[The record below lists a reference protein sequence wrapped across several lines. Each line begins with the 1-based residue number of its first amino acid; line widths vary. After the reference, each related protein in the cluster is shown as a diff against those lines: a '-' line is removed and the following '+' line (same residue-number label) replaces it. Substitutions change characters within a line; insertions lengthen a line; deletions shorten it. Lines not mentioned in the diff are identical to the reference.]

1 MNIWFTLKSGEMVYS
16 MVYLILSILGLTVSP
31 FVYTLHML
39 DIVTRFTV
47 MKIVVTSVTKHFAQL
62 VLATLLGMLVIH
74 IWTAVAFIFLVSN
87 PQGQIAQLYNY
98 GTGNVD
104 CGTYAAC
111 LLSNVA
117 FGFQSPPTFD
127 IGDFAS
133 DPDSLVFRGIV
144 VFLYNFFIVVV
155 MVAIITGIIIN
166 TFGELRD
173 ERQKIETAINT
184 KCYICGID
192 AAEFERHGNGFK
204 HHKVYEHSIWDY
216 CYCRIYL
223 ESKEESEYTG
233 VETYIDD
240 KIKDNTAASFFP
252 LDRAISINRNP
263 ESDDE
268 GDNDKIIAQLEDL
281 RESQTKTDEQLKDIA
296 DAVIELKK
304 FISEQNEQIKNNYDS
319 LYTAV
324 SGDAD
329 APQVLSRQKSRVS
342 TLNLPK

>member
-1 MNIWFTLKSGEMVYS
+1 
-16 MVYLILSILGLTVSP
+16 
-31 FVYTLHML
+31 
-39 DIVTRFTV
+39 
-47 MKIVVTSVTKHFAQL
+47 
-62 VLATLLGMLVIH
+62 
-74 IWTAVAFIFLVSN
+74 VAFIFLVSN
-87 PQGQIAQLYNY
+87 PPDGQLSLLYNY

-104 CGTYAAC
+104 CATYASC

-117 FGFQSPPTFD
+117 FGFQSPPTFG

-133 DPDSLVFRGIV
+133 DANSLVFRSIV

-173 ERQKIETAINT
+173 ERQTIETALNT

-204 HHKVYEHSIWDY
+204 HHQVYEHSIWDY

-240 KIKDNTAASFFP
+240 KIKDDTAASFFP
-252 LDRAISINRNP
+252 IDRAISINRNP
-263 ESDDE
+263 ESDDDK
-268 GDNDKIIAQLEDL
+268 GDNEAIMAQLQDL
-281 RESQTKTDEQLKDIA
+281 QDSKAKTDEQLKVIA
-296 DAVIELKK
+296 NAVIELKQ
-304 FISEQNEQIKNNYDS
+304 FITDQNGQIKNNYDT
-319 LYTAV
+319 LYSAL
-324 SGDAD
+324 SSD
-329 APQVLSRQKSRVS
+329 APQPLSRQKSRIGTS
-342 TLNLPK
+342 ALNIPK